1 MRTFGELL
9 TEFMHRTG
17 TSDSELARTLG
28 VRRQTI
34 FRWKEGLVERPRHR
48 DDILLIAKK
57 LRLTPEERKIMEK
70 HAMVGADCLAAIQ
83 ARLGDNDFLGMASEI
98 AAAHHEWWDGRGY
111 PLRLKGEEI
120 PLSARIVAVAD
131 VYDALTTDRVYK
143 DAIPHLEACRMIV
156 EGAGT
161 QFDPDLIEAFV
172 DCEDQIR
179 AVAEQLSADAANAL
193 ERSREPE
200 ALAAV

>member
-1 MRTFGELL
+1 M
-9 TEFMHRTG
+9 
-17 TSDSELARTLG
+17 
-28 VRRQTI
+28 
-34 FRWKEGLVERPRHR
+34 
-48 DDILLIAKK
+48 
-57 LRLTPEERKIMEK
+57 
-70 HAMVGADCLAAIQ
+70 
-83 ARLGDNDFLGMASEI
+83 
-98 AAAHHEWWDGRGY
+98 
-111 PLRLKGEEI
+111 
-120 PLSARIVAVAD
+120 AVAD

-179 AVAEQLSADAANAL
+179 AVAEQLSADAASAL